1 MSVPGLSSNPARQR
15 LELED
20 RRRRSAD
27 DRPPDSLASVSPL
40 ILERWAIALRRHRAG
55 YAGYEAIDA
64 RALELAR
71 HAPRPD
77 TSMLRDLL
85 GRLRR
90 LRRGGGTGGLTPPT
104 SA

>member
-1 MSVPGLSSNPARQR
+1 MAASGSSSNPARQR
-15 LELED
+15 LELEE
-20 RRRRSAD
+20 RRRAPDER
-27 DRPPDSLASVSPL
+27 RPESPATESPL

-55 YAGYEAIDA
+55 YAGYEAIDS

-71 HAPRPD
+71 RVPRPD

-90 LRRGGGTGGLTPPT
+90 LRRGGDTGGSTPPT